1 MALAGV
7 HSMAQATKGQ
17 TKAGTAGKKTER
29 VLVHQKGGWPEDH
42 LDRPWMDGI
51 PSKAPGRTAAS
62 PEQTLD
68 HLEWSNSKVQQC
80 NHAICKVHVTEKRG
94 QPPGPKDPSWMD
106 GVPSKAPCV
115 PAGSPEQTLDHLE
128 WSNSKAGQVP
138 HAGGDRRGAQGFPL
152 KRSRRQAEEVPH
164 HQRLWEGGFCCGIAN
179 CHNQRCDPTGLVITS
194 VFATS
199 VIRLVWGSPTL

>member
-1 MALAGV
+1 MLAISTCQTKPQGMQLAHGRLGNRGWVKKGVVALAGV

-29 VLVHQKGGWPEDH
+29 VLVHQKGGRPEDH

-51 PSKAPGRTAAS
+51 PSKAPGRTAA
-62 PEQTLD
+62 
-68 HLEWSNSKVQQC
+68 
-80 NHAICKVHVTEKRG
+80 
-94 QPPGPKDPSWMD
+94 
-106 GVPSKAPCV
+106 
-115 PAGSPEQTLDHLE
+115 SPEQTLDHLE

-179 CHNQRCDPTGLVITS
+179 CHHQRCDPTGLVITT
-194 VFATS
+194 VFALG
-199 VIRLVWGSPTL
+199 VIRLVW

>member
-1 MALAGV
+1 
-7 HSMAQATKGQ
+7 MAQATNGQ

-29 VLVHQKGGWPEDH
+29 VLVHQKGGRPEDH

-94 QPPGPKDPSWMD
+94 QPPGPNDPSWMD
-106 GVPSKAPCV
+106 GVPSKAPGV
-115 PAGSPEQTLDHLE
+115 PVGSPEQTLDHLE
-128 WSNSKAGQVP
+128 WSNSKAGQGP
-138 HAGGDRRGAQGFPL
+138 HAGGDRRDAQGV
-152 KRSRRQAEEVPH
+152 REV
-164 HQRLWEGGFCCGIAN
+164 RLWEGGFCCGIAN
-179 CHNQRCDPTGLVITS
+179 CHHERCDPTGLVITT
-194 VFATS
+194 VFALG
-199 VIRLVWGSPTL
+199 VIRLVW